1 MTPKPQP
8 KPFKRDWTSAILTNL
23 AFLSLIGGLFYCKH
37 PMLGFIAL
45 FFYLL
50 LLAAG
55 SRAVVALKA
64 KQEADELKRS
74 AHARDLDEDGN
85 LPDEKF
91 RRVN

>member
-8 KPFKRDWTSAILTNL
+8 KPFKRNWNSVICTNA
-23 AFLSLIGGLFYCKH
+23 AFFSLIGGLFYCKH

-55 SRAVVALKA
+55 SRAIAAVKE

-74 AHARDLDEDGN
+74 AHTRDLDEDGN